1 MHRAGAQRVG
11 DFDATHMLN
20 SAHRATLQ
28 GWGEV
33 KYPSEMTETKRR
45 DLISQVV
52 PPPFAAVLAEAVER
66 TVKEETNRSKAEISL
81 VQLKKAAGNSGS
93 GSGWSRGCE
102 RRECGSSKGCGGVG
116 CAGASR
122 RWRDGE

>member
-1 MHRAGAQRVG
+1 MG
-11 DFDATHMLN
+11 DFDATHILH

-28 GWGEV
+28 GWGEA

-66 TVKEETNRSKAEISL
+66 TVKEETNRTTGVGPQGGEKEL
-81 VQLKKAAGNSGS
+81 PVVQFRDGTLARDAVRDGD
-93 GSGWSRGCE
+93 SRGAT
-102 RRECGSSKGCGGVG
+102 R
-116 CAGASR
+116 A
-122 RWRDGE
+122 